1 MRTLVAG
8 LVVALLPGTLV
19 GGPGGGHSD
28 RQEPGLAWVR
38 RSEPSAAT
46 MRRLSALAREPAEVV
61 RGRLGEPDR
70 VAWSGNGQTLF
81 YQCAQ
86 TVVGFQVV
94 GGRVRDVQS
103 AWPMTLEN
111 APGFFKGLFR

>member
-8 LVVALLPGTLV
+8 LAVMLLPGALA
-19 GGPGGGHSD
+19 GGPGGGHGG

-38 RSEPSAAT
+38 RSDPSAAT
-46 MRRLSALAREPAEVV
+46 MRRLSALERGPAEAV

-70 VAWSGNGQTLF
+70 VAWLGNGQTLF
-81 YQCAQ
+81 YQCAR
-86 TVVGFQVV
+86 TVVGFHVV
-94 GGRVRDVQS
+94 GGQVRDVQQ

-111 APGFFKGLFR
+111 APGIFKRLFR